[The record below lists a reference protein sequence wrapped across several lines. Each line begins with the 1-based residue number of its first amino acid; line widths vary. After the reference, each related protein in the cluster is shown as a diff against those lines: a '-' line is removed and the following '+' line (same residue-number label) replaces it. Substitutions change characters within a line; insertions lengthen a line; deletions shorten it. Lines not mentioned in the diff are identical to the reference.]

1 MLLQKK
7 IKKLSNQKGQALLE
21 FAIVLPILVLLLM
34 GIIQYGFI
42 FFAYATASN
51 VSREAARASAISGSV
66 TTGKTLADSL
76 IPSLMQSTTPNLVTK
91 ITDANG
97 NFAMKADVSVTVPL
111 IIPQMLVVVTSF
123 TQSTTMRVGG

>member
-1 MLLQKK
+1 MLMTFWRRKK
-7 IKKLSNQKGQALLE
+7 IGEAGQALVE
-21 FAIVLPILVLLLM
+21 AAIILPLLILLVM